1 MWKIPLTYSRA
12 SVSDI
17 ILLSL
22 SCQVR
27 VKDPFNIQPGKR
39 LWYYSPFSLLPGS
52 CERSLSQT
60 AGQVSLILFSFLSL
74 ARFVWKIPFANS
86 RASVSDIILL
96 SLSCQV
102 RVKDPF
108 RKQPGKRL
116 WYYSPFSLLPG
127 SCERS
132 LSQTAGQASLIL
144 FSFLSLARF
153 VWKIPLTYSRASVS
167 DIILLSLSCQVR
179 VKDPFRKQPGK
190 RLWYYSPF
198 SLLPGSCERSLSQ
211 TAGQASLI
219 LFSFLSLARFVWK
232 IPFANSR
239 ASVSAG

>member
-27 VKDPFNIQPGKR
+27 VKDPFRKQPGKR

-60 AGQVSLILFSFLSL
+60 AGQVSLIIFSFLSL

-144 FSFLSLARF
+144 FSFLFLARF
-153 VWKIPLTYSRASVS
+153 VWKIPFANSRASVS

-190 RLWYYSPF
+190 CLWYYSPF
-198 SLLPGSCERSLSQ
+198 SFLPGSCERSL
-211 TAGQASLI
+211 
-219 LFSFLSLARFVWK
+219 
-232 IPFANSR
+232 
-239 ASVSAG
+239 